1 MASMTAPAPGSRP
14 KPLDGLTVVDLT
26 IALAG
31 PYATFL
37 LAGLGAR
44 VIKVENP
51 VHGDLSRTNAPYV
64 GRDGVTLTRTHDDD
78 VSASALNRLRGK
90 LGTTL
95 NLKHP
100 RARDIFADLLRH
112 ADIVVE
118 NFSAGTMDRLGVGYE
133 YARQVNPRIVFCS
146 LSGFGADKASAGGKA
161 MDTIIQ
167 ALSGLMMTSGEPTDG
182 PVRVGVP
189 VADMVA
195 PLFGVIGILAA
206 LQQRGRT
213 GAGQHVDVSML
224 GALTSIVAG
233 EPFDLLERCGIP
245 QRTGRMV
252 PRLAPFG
259 VYRSLDGWVAICA
272 PTEPFAHGLFMAMGR
287 PDLATDPRFETRD
300 ARVANV
306 DVLNGLIDAFTA
318 AHGSA
323 DLIELF
329 DRHGVPAAEVRSPR
343 DAVRDPRVLRRG
355 ETVPL
360 VHPDHGRVDD
370 MVGMG
375 VPIVFSEGS
384 TGFDRSAPDLGEHN
398 DLVYGGL
405 LGYSPQAIAALRA
418 DGVI

>member
-1 MASMTAPAPGSRP
+1 MTDPALATRS

-44 VIKVENP
+44 VIKIENP
-51 VHGDLSRTNAPYV
+51 RQGDPCRANAPYV
-64 GRDGVTLTRTHDDD
+64 GKSGVRLTRLHDDD
-78 VSASALNRLRGK
+78 ISVAALNRLRGK

-100 RARDIFADLLRH
+100 RAREIFTQLLRH
-112 ADIVVE
+112 TDVLVE
-118 NFSAGTMDRLGVGYE
+118 NFSTGTMDRLGFGYE
-133 YARQVNPRIVFCS
+133 YARQVNPRLVYCS
-146 LSGFGADKASAGGKA
+146 LSGFGADKASAGSKA

-167 ALSGLMMTSGEPTDG
+167 ALSGLMMTSGEPSDA

-206 LQQRGRT
+206 LHQRERT
-213 GAGQHVDVSML
+213 GTGQHVDVSML
-224 GALTSIVAG
+224 GALTSMVAC
-233 EPFDLLERCGIP
+233 EPFDLLEQCGIP

-259 VYRSLDGWVAICA
+259 VYRSRDGWIAICA
-272 PTEPFAHGLFMAMGR
+272 PTEPFARGVLAAMGQ
-287 PDLATDPRFETRD
+287 PELADDPRFASRD

-306 DVLNGLIDAFTA
+306 DALNDLIDAFTA
-318 AHGSA
+318 ARGSSE
-323 DLIELF
+323 LIDLF

-343 DAVRDPRVLRRG
+343 DAVRDPRVVHRG
-355 ETVPL
+355 ETTPL
-360 VHPDHGRVDD
+360 AHPDHGQVAD

-375 VPIVFSEGS
+375 VPIAFSAAM
-384 TGFDRSAPDLGEHN
+384 TGFDRTAPRIGEHN
-398 DLVYGGL
+398 DVIYGQL
-405 LGYSPQAIAALRA
+405 LGYSPLTLERLRA

>member
-1 MASMTAPAPGSRP
+1 MTAPATASRP

-51 VHGDLSRTNAPYV
+51 SHGDPCRTNAPYI
-64 GRDGVTLTRTHDDD
+64 GRSGVTLTRTHDDD

-100 RARDIFADLLRH
+100 KGRDIFTDLLRH
-112 ADIVVE
+112 ADVVVE
-118 NFSAGTMDRLGVGYE
+118 NFSAGTMDRLGVGYDH
-133 YARQVNPRIVFCS
+133 ARQVNPRIVFCS
-146 LSGFGADKASAGGKA
+146 LSGFGAEKASAGSKA

-167 ALSGLMMTSGEPTDG
+167 ALSGLMLTSGEPADG

-206 LQQRGRT
+206 LQQRERT
-213 GAGQHVDVSML
+213 GTGQHVDVSML
-224 GALTSIVAG
+224 GALTSMVAG

-245 QRTGRMV
+245 QRTGRLV

-272 PTEPFAHGLFMAMGR
+272 PTEPFAHGVFAAMGR
-287 PDLATDPRFETRD
+287 PDLAVDPRFDTRD
-300 ARVANV
+300 ARVAHV
-306 DVLNGLIDAFTA
+306 DELNGLIESFTA
-318 AHGSA
+318 AQPSA
-323 DLIELF
+323 ELIDLF

-343 DAVRDPRVLRRG
+343 EAVRDPRVLRRG
-355 ETVPL
+355 ETVRL
-360 VHPDHGRVDD
+360 EHPAHGQVED

-375 VPIVFSEGS
+375 VPIVFSNGS
-384 TGFDRSAPDLGEHN
+384 TGFDRPAPDIGEHN
-398 DLVYGGL
+398 DLVYGDL
-405 LGYSPQAIAALRA
+405 LGYSPRAIAALSA
-418 DGVI
+418 EGVI